1 MLRFDDIAFSY
12 DSAEGRRAVDG
23 VSLDVAG
30 GELVAV
36 LGANG
41 SGKSTLA
48 RLANGILMPE
58 RGSVSVEGIDTREPG
73 RLRDVRER
81 VAIVFQHPDDQ
92 IVATTVEDDVAFGP
106 ENLGLARDEIR
117 ARVDDA
123 LRAVGLLGLE
133 RREPHTLSGG
143 QKQRL
148 AIAGAL
154 AMRPAFLVFDEPT
167 SMLDPAGRDE
177 VLGIISQLRAT
188 GRGIVHITHELADIV
203 SADRVLVLENGRA
216 AFSGML
222 DELLGRSDLLEAC
235 GLEVPPLVRLVGE
248 LAALA
253 APVPSGTPTPETIV
267 GALWA

>member
-1 MLRFDDIAFSY
+1 
-12 DSAEGRRAVDG
+12 
-23 VSLDVAG
+23 
-30 GELVAV
+30 
-36 LGANG
+36 
-41 SGKSTLA
+41 
-48 RLANGILMPE
+48 
-58 RGSVSVEGIDTREPG
+58 
-73 RLRDVRER
+73 VRER

-106 ENLGLARDEIR
+106 ENLGLPREEIR

-123 LRAVGLLGLE
+123 LSSVGLTGLE

-177 VLGIISQLRAT
+177 VLRIITELRAS

-203 SADRVLVLENGRA
+203 SADRVLVLGEGRVV
-216 AFSGML
+216 FSGEL
-222 DELLGRSDLLEAC
+222 AALLGRADQLEAC
-235 GLEVPPLVRLVGE
+235 GLELPPLVALVADLVE
-248 LAALA
+248 LG
-253 APVPSGTPTPETIV
+253 APVPAGMPTAETIA